1 MNSKSN
7 FQSRRARLE
16 LSSAI
21 NSRIEIAKESSTV
34 HNQGVPPKGALIMK
48 RKQLH
53 DNTHLTL
60 EDRKIIQAGIE
71 NNSSKASI
79 AQNIGKDATTVA
91 KEIRKH
97 RQLKPRNPFNN
108 PVQCTKMKTCQKKP
122 CFKKCELHEEP
133 KCGRRDK
140 SPGACN
146 KCTNGAKC
154 HLDKYIYDAVLADQE
169 YRRDLVDYR
178 EGINLTTKERD
189 SIAQIIAP
197 LLKQGQSVHQILSA
211 HPEVEQCERTL
222 YNYIESGVF
231 KDYGVDNF
239 SLKEQVNR
247 KQFKKKY
254 KKRKEP
260 ANYTGRRYEDY
271 LRFRS
276 ENPETPTVEMDTVYN
291 SQQGPYIQTFLFE
304 KTSFMI
310 GFLHTEK
317 TSESMAQSMDKLQ
330 EKLGAELF
338 SKLFPVLLT
347 DRGTEFEK
355 YQLFELD
362 SSGSSR
368 LCIFYCDP
376 MQSSQKP
383 HVENN
388 HNYVRDIIPNSY
400 PLDGLTQGKI
410 DLMFSHI
417 NSAPR
422 RSLGDKTPFEVFCF
436 LYGDETARCLNISRI
451 PRDEVILKPQLI
463 FAK

>member
-1 MNSKSN
+1 
-7 FQSRRARLE
+7 
-16 LSSAI
+16 
-21 NSRIEIAKESSTV
+21 
-34 HNQGVPPKGALIMK
+34 MK

-60 EDRKIIQAGIE
+60 DERKIIQAGIE
-71 NNSSKASI
+71 NNSSKVSI
-79 AQNIGKDATTVA
+79 ARTIGKDATTIA

-97 RQLKPRNPFNN
+97 RKLKPRNTFVR
-108 PVQCTKMKTCQKKP
+108 PVLCARMATCQKKP
-122 CFKKCELHEEP
+122 CTRKCELYDEP
-133 KCGRRDK
+133 KCNHRDK

-146 KCTNGAKC
+146 KCPDGSKC
-154 HLDKYIYDAVLADQE
+154 HMDKYFYDAASADQE

-189 SIAQIIAP
+189 AVSHTIAP

-211 HPEVEQCERTL
+211 HPEIGLCERTL

-231 KDYGVDNF
+231 KDFGIDNF

-247 KQFKKKY
+247 KQFKQKY

-260 ANYTGRRYEDY
+260 VNYSGRRYEDY

-291 SQQGPYIQTFLFE
+291 SQSGPYLQTFLFE

-310 GFLHTEK
+310 GFLHTQK
-317 TSESMAQSMDKLQ
+317 TSESMASSINALQ
-330 EKLGAELF
+330 ERLGGELF
-338 SKLFPVLLT
+338 SRLFPVLLT
-347 DRGTEFEK
+347 DRGSEFEK
-355 YQLFELD
+355 YQMFELD
-362 SSGSSR
+362 SYGSSR
-368 LCIFYCDP
+368 LCLFYCDP

-400 PLDGLTQGKI
+400 PLDNLAQSGI

-417 NSAPR
+417 NSTPR

-436 LYGDETARCLNISRI
+436 LYGAEAARCLNIHEI
-451 PRDEVILKPQLI
+451 KRDDVVLKPRLI
-463 FAK
+463 YAKNQ

>member
-1 MNSKSN
+1 
-7 FQSRRARLE
+7 
-16 LSSAI
+16 
-21 NSRIEIAKESSTV
+21 
-34 HNQGVPPKGALIMK
+34 MK

-53 DNTHLTL
+53 DGTHLTL
-60 EDRKIIQAGIE
+60 EDRKIIQTGIE
-71 NNSSKASI
+71 SNSSKASI
-79 AQNIGKDATTVA
+79 ARTIGKDATTVA

-97 RQLKPRNPFNN
+97 RQFKPRNTFNN
-108 PVQCTKMKTCQKKP
+108 PVLCTKMKTCPTKP
-122 CFKKCELHEEP
+122 CVKKCELNEEP
-133 KCGRRDK
+133 TCSRRDK

-146 KCTNGAKC
+146 KCKDGSKC
-154 HLDKYIYDAVLADQE
+154 RLDKYIYDAVTADRE
-169 YRRDLVDYR
+169 YHRDLVDYR

-197 LLKQGQSVHQILSA
+197 LLNQGQSVHQILSA
-211 HPEVEQCERTL
+211 HPEVKQCERTL

-231 KDYGVDNF
+231 KNFGVDNF

-247 KQFKKKY
+247 KQFKQKY

-260 ANYTGRRYEDY
+260 ANYEGRRYGDY
-271 LRFRS
+271 LNFRS
-276 ENPETPTVEMDTVYN
+276 ENPETPIVEMDTVYN
-291 SQQGPYIQTFLFE
+291 NPSGPYLQTLLFV

-310 GFLHTEK
+310 GFLHTHK
-317 TSESMAQSMDKLQ
+317 TSESMAASISKLQ
-330 EKLGAELF
+330 QRLGEELF

-355 YQLFELD
+355 HQLFELD
-362 SSGSSR
+362 ASGSSR

-400 PLDGLTQGKI
+400 PLDGLTQDSI

-417 NSAPR
+417 NSVPR
-422 RSLGDKTPFEVFCF
+422 RSLEDKTPFEIFSF
-436 LYGDETARCLNISRI
+436 FYGVEAAKRLNVSSI
-451 PRDEVILKPQLI
+451 PRDEVVLKPQLI
-463 FAK
+463 FSKLYCRAQ